1 MSVRPL
7 LVLFPEIFT
16 RPFRMIFENL
26 FKSSLRLQ
34 RAIQA
39 SVAPSMLA
47 SQRSKEYSLYSL
59 PPGSL
64 SQTFIHSP
72 RFGIFRCLRKPTGQ
86 WVEAPCST
94 PVRNGF
100 EAGFSAVG
108 CAAQSERDPPSK
120 LMSQAAGS
128 RPSRPPWTAPQ
139 RDFEDDRPFSLT
151 SSRRASSRPSGPRCR
166 VSAARPS

>member
-1 MSVRPL
+1 MSARPL

-64 SQTFIHSP
+64 SQTFIHSL
-72 RFGIFRCLRKPTGQ
+72 RYGIFRYLQKSTGQ
-86 WVEAPCST
+86 WI
-94 PVRNGF
+94 
-100 EAGFSAVG
+100 
-108 CAAQSERDPPSK
+108 
-120 LMSQAAGS
+120 
-128 RPSRPPWTAPQ
+128 
-139 RDFEDDRPFSLT
+139 
-151 SSRRASSRPSGPRCR
+151 
-166 VSAARPS
+166 